1 LREKILVTGAAGF
14 IGFHVARRLLQ
25 EGYCVIGLDNLNDYY
40 DVKLKKD
47 RLTLLKQPSF
57 IFSDLSLEDNE
68 GLMNLFQQNQPSI
81 VIHLA
86 AQAGVKYCL
95 KNPQAYI
102 NSNLVGFGNV
112 LEGCKK
118 TKVEHLL
125 YASSSSVY
133 GANQKFPFSV
143 QDHVDHPLTLYAAT
157 KRANELMAHAYSYS
171 GLPTTG
177 MRFFNVYGP
186 WGRPDMAL
194 FIFTKAI
201 LENKP
206 IHINNYGNMFR
217 DFTYID
223 DVVECIIRL
232 MHRVPKPRDSY
243 VPNNPSQSKAPYQ
256 IHNIGNQT
264 PIHLMEFIS
273 IIEEKLGKKAIKRFL
288 PVQPEEVFKTFADV
302 NELQNTIQFYPNTS
316 MEQGIERFLDWYFRY
331 YQNEQQPIQK
341 AQVESRFEV
350 NAKHRSI

>member
-1 LREKILVTGAAGF
+1 MTEKVLITGVAGF

-25 EGYCVIGLDNLNDYY
+25 EGYYVIGLDNMNDYY

-47 RLTLLKQPSF
+47 RLRLLKQSNF
-57 IFSDLSLEDNE
+57 IFSDLSLEDHE
-68 GLMNLFQQNQPSI
+68 GQMNLFQQNQPSI

-86 AQAGVKYCL
+86 AQAGVKYSL

-102 NSNLVGFGNV
+102 NSNLVGFAHV
-112 LEGCKK
+112 LESCKK
-118 TKVEHLL
+118 TKVKHLL

-133 GANQKFPFSV
+133 GANQKVPFSV
-143 QDHVDHPLTLYAAT
+143 QDQVDHPLSLYAAT

-201 LENKP
+201 IENKP
-206 IHINNYGNMFR
+206 IHINNNGNMFR

-223 DVVECIIRL
+223 DVVECIVRL
-232 MHRVPKPRDSY
+232 MKKDPKPGNSY
-243 VPNNPSQSKAPYQ
+243 TPNNPSQSQAPYQ
-256 IHNIGNQT
+256 IYNIGNQT
-264 PIHLMEFIS
+264 PIHLMKFIS
-273 IIEEKLGKKAIKRFL
+273 IIEEKLEKKAMKRFL

-302 NELQNTIQFYPNTS
+302 NELQDTIQFYPRTAI
-316 MEQGIERFLDWYFRY
+316 EQGIEWFLDWYFHY
-331 YQNEQQPIQK
+331 YQNRQ
-341 AQVESRFEV
+341 
-350 NAKHRSI
+350 